1 MTKFNINELFDN
13 AKQDNKFN
21 KEKSLKETLIYCV
34 TSMREHSNY
43 MDGINKALK
52 CCDLIGIDDKLY
64 SVIGALMEKLV
75 TPEGYDL
82 ITWWLYED
90 VDHKLYSVKTD
101 EVLADLNKIEDLV
114 EYIIENYINK

>member
-1 MTKFNINELFDN
+1 MIKFNINELFDK
-13 AKQDNKFN
+13 AKQDNKSN
-21 KEKSLKETLIYCV
+21 KEKSLKETLIYCI
-34 TSMREHSNY
+34 TSMQEHSNY

-52 CCDLIGIDDKLY
+52 CC
-64 SVIGALMEKLV
+64 
-75 TPEGYDL
+75 DL